1 MPQQQAQLMNLT
13 DKSLRRTTQRYET
26 FFGGGGGM
34 VETTLVSLDR
44 ADCDAADG
52 LARVTFHE
60 SGASVEWLP
69 EAVELP
75 ENWQG
80 FDALTL
86 SAVGADKPLKL
97 TLTIL
102 HARCRLVETAELGAG
117 DEAELNIDLIDL
129 PLAAGIKPLFEPTGL
144 KISAEWEGEGP
155 RSVALREM
163 RLVPATSE
171 RPRPCVDRFGQRVNG
186 DWPGKVRSEDELR
199 AAAEKEVEKLADLSP
214 PPDRDAYGGWTGG
227 PDAPRFE
234 ATGFF
239 RVEQNDDGRWWLVD
253 PEGNPFISV
262 GTTGVRTTDQT
273 PVEGRE
279 FLYEELPDKDG
290 PYGSAWLDKGLS
302 FYKLNALRKYGS
314 LEAWRDRV
322 LERFRKLG
330 FNTIANW
337 SEEIMLRQQ
346 VVPHVRTL
354 SSRLEGAP
362 MASRR
367 FADVFDP
374 KWERVL
380 DESFA
385 ELAAPNKDDPW
396 LIGYF
401 VDNEMP
407 WRNLRLLSAPP
418 GAAVRKAWADF
429 CRERFADLQEARKV
443 LGAEFSDWSDVAEM
457 TQEQIPDSG
466 PAREAMDGFEAVYAD
481 RYFSAVRRIL
491 KSHDPNHMYM
501 GCRFVRRMPAE
512 EIVTAAGK
520 YSDIVSVNCYG
531 PYPQR
536 KEFQP
541 WHDVSGRPILIGE
554 HHLPL
559 WSERQLQPLYRA
571 FTPAERRTGYVK
583 YVSEFVK
590 MPFGLGCH
598 WFQHADQPL
607 TGRFQDG
614 EDQPVGFVD
623 ITDQPHPEL
632 FEAAREVTENMYRWH
647 AASE

>member
-1 MPQQQAQLMNLT
+1 MPQQQAKLTNLA
-13 DKSLRRTTQRYET
+13 DPSRREHSQRYET

-34 VETTLVSLDR
+34 VETQQVSLDS
-44 ADCDAADG
+44 ADCRAVGDE
-52 LARVTFHE
+52 VTVSFSE

-69 EAVELP
+69 QAVDMP
-75 ENWQG
+75 ENWRG
-80 FDALTL
+80 YDALKLT
-86 SAVGADKPLKL
+86 AVCGDKPLTL
-97 TLTIL
+97 TLTVL
-102 HARCRLVETAELGAG
+102 HARCRLVETAELAAG
-117 DEAELNIDLIDL
+117 DTDELDMDLIDL
-129 PLAAGIKPLFEPTGL
+129 PLGAGIKPLFEPTGIKL
-144 KISAEWEGEGP
+144 SAEYEGEGP
-155 RSVALREM
+155 REVVLKELT
-163 RLVPATSE
+163 LVPAKSDS
-171 RPRPCVDRFGQRVNG
+171 PRPCVDRFGQRVNG
-186 DWPGKVRSEDELR
+186 DWPNKVTSEDQLR
-199 AAAEKEVEKLADLSP
+199 EAAEKEAEQLAKMERP
-214 PPDRDAYGGWTGG
+214 ADRDIYGGWTG
-227 PDAPRFE
+227 PDAPDFE

-239 RVEQNDDGRWWLVD
+239 RVEQDSDGRWWTVD
-253 PEGNPFISV
+253 PEGNPFLSV

-273 PVEGRE
+273 PTEGRE

-290 PYGSAWLDKGLS
+290 PYASAWLDKGLS
-302 FYKLNALRKYGS
+302 FYKWNILRKYGS
-314 LEAWRDRV
+314 LQGWRDRV
-322 LERFRKLG
+322 LQRFSKWG

-337 SEEIMLRQQ
+337 SQEIMLDQQ
-346 VVPHVRTL
+346 VIPHVRTL
-354 SSRLEGAP
+354 GSRLDGAP

-374 KWERVL
+374 KWEKML

-385 ELAAPNKDDPW
+385 EKAAPHSDDPW

-407 WRNLRLLSAPP
+407 WRNMRLLSADA

-429 CRERFADLQEARKV
+429 CRERFADVREAGKV
-443 LGAEFSDWSDVAEM
+443 LGVELSDFSDVAEM
-457 TQEQIPDSG
+457 TDEQIPDSG
-466 PAREAMDGFEAVYAD
+466 PAREAMTDFEVRYAEK
-481 RYFSAVRRIL
+481 YFSTVRRIL

-512 EIVTAAGK
+512 GIVKAAGE

-531 PYPQR
+531 LYPER
-536 KEFQP
+536 EEFQP
-541 WHDVSGRPILIGE
+541 WHDVSGRPVQIGE

-559 WSERQLQPLYRA
+559 LSERQLQPLYQA

-583 YVSEFVK
+583 YVSELVK

-632 FEAAREVTENMYRWH
+632 VEAAREVTENMYHWH
-647 AASE
+647 AVSE